1 MAKDEEKIKVQG
13 TIVKA
18 LPGTTFQVELENG
31 HTVIAHL
38 CGKMRMHYIKIIPG
52 DKVIVEITPYDLT
65 RGRIIRRL

>member
-1 MAKDEEKIKVQG
+1 MAKDEEKIRVEG
-13 TIVKA
+13 TIIKA

-31 HTVIAHL
+31 HVVTAHL